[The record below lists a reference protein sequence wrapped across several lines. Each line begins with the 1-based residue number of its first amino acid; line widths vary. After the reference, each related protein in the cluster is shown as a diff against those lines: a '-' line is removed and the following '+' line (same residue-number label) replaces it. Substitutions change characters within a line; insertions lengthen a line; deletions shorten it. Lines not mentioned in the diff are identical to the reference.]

1 MIESYSDLKT
11 SIAGFLHRSDLTSM
25 IPEFIADAEARIYD
39 ELRIRAMETAFST
52 AISSGVVALP
62 TGFLEWKFLYVNTD
76 PVRKLERKSEEWIY
90 ANYPERSSNGIPLY
104 FAREGSN
111 LIFAPYPDDTYT
123 IKGVYYKRLDSL
135 SDSNTTNWLIDN
147 APDVL
152 RYGAL
157 CEAGIYCVD
166 DARVPLWE
174 QKFAAAVARLKRTDK
189 REMFSGSTL
198 TVTAR

>member
-1 MIESYSDLKT
+1 MITSYSDLKT
-11 SIAGFLHRSDLTSM
+11 SVASFLHRTDLTDL

-52 AISSGVVALP
+52 AISSGTVSLP

-76 PVRKLERKSEEWIY
+76 PVRQLERRSEEWIY
-90 ANYPERSSNGIPLY
+90 KNYPERSSNGIPIF
-104 FAREGSN
+104 FAREGSS

-123 IKGVYYKRLDSL
+123 IKGIYYKRLDAL
-135 SDSNTTNWLIDN
+135 SDSNTTNWLIQN

-157 CEAGIYCVD
+157 CEAAVYMVND
-166 DARVPLWE
+166 ERVPLWE
-174 QKFAAAVARLKRTDK
+174 QKFAAAKERLRKSDK

-198 TVTAR
+198 TMRSQ